1 MLDLILRQR
10 NLVRLRIYMTQCPGP
25 LHLCC
30 EVICNLRMQVMRRML
45 ALNYSIRLA
54 GQQVQI
60 LWPLSETFEF
70 LSEILTI

>member
-1 MLDLILRQR
+1 
-10 NLVRLRIYMTQCPGP
+10 MTQCPGP

-30 EVICNLRMQVMRRML
+30 EVICNLRMQVMRGML
-45 ALNYSIRLA
+45 ALNYCSRLA